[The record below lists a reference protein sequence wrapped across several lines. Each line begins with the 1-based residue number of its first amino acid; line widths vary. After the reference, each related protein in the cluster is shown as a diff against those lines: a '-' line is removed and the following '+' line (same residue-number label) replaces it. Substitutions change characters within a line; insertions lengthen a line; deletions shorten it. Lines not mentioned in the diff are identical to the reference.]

1 MVLSCKPLIADL
13 HTLLRLSVKK
23 LKTPYAKIVSSHLF
37 KTQDPGD
44 HPLSYVTYQSR
55 PREQPHGG
63 YPIIRVTITFNGSL
77 YTRA

>member
-23 LKTPYAKIVSSHLF
+23 LNTPYAKIVTLHLF

-44 HPLSYVTYQSR
+44 HPLSSVTYQSR
-55 PREQPHGG
+55 PREHPPLLGRLPNNPCYHN
-63 YPIIRVTITFNGSL
+63 F
-77 YTRA
+77 

>member
-23 LKTPYAKIVSSHLF
+23 LKTAYAEIVTLHLF

-55 PREQPHGG
+55 PREHPPPPGG
-63 YPIIRVTITFNGSL
+63 YPIIRVTML
-77 YTRA
+77 ELK